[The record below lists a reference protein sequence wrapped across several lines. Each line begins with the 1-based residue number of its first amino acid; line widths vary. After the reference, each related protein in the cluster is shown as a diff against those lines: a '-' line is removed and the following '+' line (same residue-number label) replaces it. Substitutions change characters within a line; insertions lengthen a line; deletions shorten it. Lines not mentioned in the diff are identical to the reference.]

1 MKANPAKRMGTAMAA
16 LAAAAALSACG
27 GDGGGTP
34 PDPQHFQGKN
44 DGLPNR
50 ISGAATAEEATALT
64 AMTVGV
70 DYADGGATLADP
82 EEISVRIFRTAPG
95 AVPTVE
101 LTRGDDVRTFGPAHA
116 SGRRNYEVPPS
127 GEGVQDRRGLWT
139 WAGYP
144 IDHAD
149 GWYVGDDGER
159 RSQRQEYLIPLGFYL
174 DTETVDVDRRAVIGL
189 RTPPG
194 DMPTHDLTA
203 SYVGEVRVDTWAVG
217 DGGDQRRWDSELLL
231 EADFAGGT
239 VSGTLDRWELQDF
252 ELEDGTVVNLLY
264 EGTAYLVPETPI
276 TGNGFSGSLVA
287 APGCA
292 DCFELTSSAIEG
304 GFYGPYAEE
313 SGGTLQGGF
322 TDAAGDDHV
331 MNGIFYAN
339 R

>member
-1 MKANPAKRMGTAMAA
+1 MAENPAKRIGTGMAA
-16 LAAAAALSACG
+16 LAAITALSACG

-50 ISGAATAEEATALT
+50 ISGAATSEEAIALT

-116 SGRRNYEVPPS
+116 SGRDNYRVPPS
-127 GEGVQDRRGLWT
+127 GEGAQDRSNLWT

-144 IDHAD
+144 IDHAN
-149 GWYVGDDGER
+149 GWYVSSDGER
-159 RSQRQEYLIPLGFYL
+159 KSQRRKHLIPIGFYQ
-174 DTETVDVDRRAVIGL
+174 DTETVDVERRAVIGL

-194 DMPTHDLTA
+194 GMPTHDVTA

-217 DGGDQRRWDSELLL
+217 DGGDQRRWDSEILL

-252 ELEDGTVVNLLY
+252 ELEDGTVVDLLY

-287 APGCA
+287 APGCE